1 MTSDSF
7 IIGLLNM
14 NITAAYTIA
23 AIFLLRV
30 CISRLPKKYSYALWS
45 VAGIRLVLPFS
56 LGSRFSLFNL
66 PVFDEINTG
75 RTARFVPRDIG
86 LAAQPKVNTGISSVN
101 SAVNSLLPPAPP
113 YNSVNPMQ
121 IWLAIMLLVWLTGL
135 AVIVGYEIYLH
146 IKTKR
151 LVKYAVKLESNVYEC
166 DNIPTPFVMG
176 LIKPKIFI
184 PFRLDKNERSYI
196 ICHEKYHIKRH
207 DNIIKPIAFILLAVH
222 WFNPFVWLAYIL
234 MNSDME
240 KSCDEAVLTHTQTDI
255 KKDYSTSL
263 LSFAVN
269 KRHLPLGPLA
279 FGETAVSS
287 RIKNI
292 LKFKR
297 PSRIVSL
304 IGIAA
309 VAVSMAVCV
318 TNGTEKRGI
327 TEGQSVT
334 GLANNKY
341 LDRWAEAFCARN
353 GHTIA
358 EMTADNAVLDET
370 VFERRPNGQGY
381 EIPFGWSSPWP
392 WGTDL
397 NGNGIKTYEII
408 RDEAEGIF
416 SPVKKGNADILYYA
430 MTSDPHVWVWRE
442 NISYSIDKRTES
454 FKATGENLEFF
465 DAISSCDEL
474 YRAYPDNIKGTFM
487 DYSANGLGE
496 ALNRNFT
503 EDTDGFYSN
512 LGDEKTAALY
522 LLNISEAAADV
533 IGYDTKADTRDVV
546 IAFKA
551 DNKKVT
557 VKMVQPFGK
566 NGIWVPQEF
575 YTE

>member
-1 MTSDSF
+1 
-7 IIGLLNM
+7 
-14 NITAAYTIA
+14 
-23 AIFLLRV
+23 
-30 CISRLPKKYSYALWS
+30 
-45 VAGIRLVLPFS
+45 
-56 LGSRFSLFNL
+56 
-66 PVFDEINTG
+66 
-75 RTARFVPRDIG
+75 
-86 LAAQPKVNTGISSVN
+86 
-101 SAVNSLLPPAPP
+101 
-113 YNSVNPMQ
+113 
-121 IWLAIMLLVWLTGL
+121 
-135 AVIVGYEIYLH
+135 
-146 IKTKR
+146 
-151 LVKYAVKLESNVYEC
+151 
-166 DNIPTPFVMG
+166 
-176 LIKPKIFI
+176 
-184 PFRLDKNERSYI
+184 
-196 ICHEKYHIKRH
+196 
-207 DNIIKPIAFILLAVH
+207 
-222 WFNPFVWLAYIL
+222 
-234 MNSDME
+234 
-240 KSCDEAVLTHTQTDI
+240 
-255 KKDYSTSL
+255 
-263 LSFAVN
+263 
-269 KRHLPLGPLA
+269 
-279 FGETAVSS
+279 
-287 RIKNI
+287 
-292 LKFKR
+292 
-297 PSRIVSL
+297 
-304 IGIAA
+304 
-309 VAVSMAVCV
+309 
-318 TNGTEKRGI
+318 
-327 TEGQSVT
+327 
-334 GLANNKY
+334 
-341 LDRWAEAFCARN
+341 
-353 GHTIA
+353 
-358 EMTADNAVLDET
+358 MTADNAVLDET
-370 VFERRPNGQGY
+370 VFERRPNGEGY

-430 MTSDPHVWVWRE
+430 MTSDPHIWVWRE

-522 LLNISEAAADV
+522 LLNISENAADV